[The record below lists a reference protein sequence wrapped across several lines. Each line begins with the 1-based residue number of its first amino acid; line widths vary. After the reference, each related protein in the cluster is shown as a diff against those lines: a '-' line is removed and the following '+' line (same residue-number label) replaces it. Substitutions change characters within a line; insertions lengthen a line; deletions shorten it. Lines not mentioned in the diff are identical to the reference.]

1 MSKDFYKVLG
11 LNKNATPDEIK
22 KAYRKM
28 ALQYH
33 PDKNKEPGAE
43 DKFKNVSEAYDVLSD
58 PEKRKTYDRIGSSQ
72 KLPFKNRH
80 ADFYDPFT
88 AFSNPKGYSRVWFT
102 ENSRSGPSS
111 SSTFSF
117 ETDDPF
123 RIFERFFG
131 TNNPFQAF
139 DSELENHISIF
150 DTPQLHFTSFPST
163 SKKRRFRQQ
172 APTYKTLE
180 ITLEDILNGVT
191 KKMKVVSKVYDD
203 DGVEF
208 KENERILEIKVRPG
222 VRNDSQIVFPKA
234 GNKMPGESCQADI
247 IFILHEKPHPLF
259 IRQGTWGQ
267 DLKYV
272 AKVSLKEAL
281 CGVAISVPLLEGNG
295 QTYRLEVS
303 NKVLHTKSEIRI
315 TGKGLPYST
324 DSTTNFNSNSKKEL
338 DKRGDIIVIFDI
350 IFPEML
356 SQNSKK
362 KLNMALP

>member
-1 MSKDFYKVLG
+1 
-11 LNKNATPDEIK
+11 
-22 KAYRKM
+22 
-28 ALQYH
+28 
-33 PDKNKEPGAE
+33 
-43 DKFKNVSEAYDVLSD
+43 
-58 PEKRKTYDRIGSSQ
+58 
-72 KLPFKNRH
+72 
-80 ADFYDPFT
+80 
-88 AFSNPKGYSRVWFT
+88 
-102 ENSRSGPSS
+102 
-111 SSTFSF
+111 
-117 ETDDPF
+117 
-123 RIFERFFG
+123 
-131 TNNPFQAF
+131 
-139 DSELENHISIF
+139 
-150 DTPQLHFTSFPST
+150 
-163 SKKRRFRQQ
+163 
-172 APTYKTLE
+172 
-180 ITLEDILNGVT
+180 
-191 KKMKVVSKVYDD
+191 
-203 DGVEF
+203 
-208 KENERILEIKVRPG
+208 
-222 VRNDSQIVFPKA
+222 
-234 GNKMPGESCQADI
+234 MPGESCQADI